1 MGKVTYRLMSMLFG
15 IALATLVANAQD
27 FRIYD
32 TIWAADGPPTVNA
45 PGLVFTGSTP
55 RYNMGDGIG
64 VSLSSSV
71 ELTRLDFVLVVAAA
85 VSNAAVEYT
94 IDVFN
99 NWTTAGAATDPA
111 FTNLAGSFS
120 GTVSGITTT
129 GAAAFIITATPPP
142 GIILDTNPNKGVV
155 IKLLLNGAPSDTV
168 TVGVVNR
175 LPNPGTEGLA
185 PDTFYRDANGNGI
198 IEIGEARTFSGRDF
212 DNLAIALWVV
222 PEPASMMALGSGL
235 LGLIALR
242 RRRR

>member
-15 IALATLVANAQD
+15 ITLATLVANAQ

-32 TIWAADGPPTVNA
+32 TIFDPNDPSTPNL
-45 PGLVFTGSTP
+45 PGLTFTGATP
-55 RYNMGDGIG
+55 RYNLGDGIG
-64 VSLSSSV
+64 VSLPNSV

-85 VSNAAVEYT
+85 VSNATVGFT

-99 NWTTAGAATDPA
+99 NWTTTGAATDPA
-111 FTNLAGSFS
+111 FSSPAGSFT

-129 GAAAFIITATPPP
+129 GAAAFIITVTPPP

-155 IKLLLNGAPSDTV
+155 IKLLLNGTASDTV

-175 LPNPGTEGLA
+175 LPSPGTEGLLA
-185 PDTFYRDANGNGI
+185 DAYYRDANGNGI
-198 IEIGEARTFSGRDF
+198 IEINEARTFSGRDF
-212 DNLAIALWVV
+212 DNLAMTLWV

>member
-32 TIWAADGPPTVNA
+32 TIWAADGPPTVNV
-45 PGLVFTGSTP
+45 PGLTFTGSTP

-64 VSLSSSV
+64 VSLPNAM

-85 VSNAAVEYT
+85 VSNATVGFT

-99 NWTTAGAATDPA
+99 NWAPGLATDPA
-111 FTNLAGSFS
+111 FSSPAGSFT

-129 GAAAFIITATPPP
+129 GAAAFLITVTPPP

-155 IKLLLNGAPSDTV
+155 IKLLLNGAASNTV

-185 PDTFYRDANGNGI
+185 PDTFYLDANGNGT
-198 IEIGEARTFSGRDF
+198 IEIGEAGTFTNRTQ
-212 DNLAIALWVV
+212 DNLAMTLWV